1 MLGNMLIPPS
11 QVGPFPHNWVNET
24 PGIIQHFSQQTRDRW
39 NELNLRATAILWLRP
54 RLQHVPVDQGR
65 TILAARKD
73 GEGVSLTLDNATK
86 RFDHVLLA
94 TGYRIDVDKM
104 NLLAPNVR
112 AKIVRH
118 GGLPVLNGGFESSVR
133 GLHFAGASA
142 VASFGPL
149 LRFIAG
155 AGFAARR
162 LTRAAL
168 RGAPR
173 SADRRL
179 QAFAEPAVSI
189 AAKREYP

>member
-1 MLGNMLIPPS
+1 
-11 QVGPFPHNWVNET
+11 
-24 PGIIQHFSQQTRDRW
+24 
-39 NELNLRATAILWLRP
+39 
-54 RLQHVPVDQGR
+54 
-65 TILAARKD
+65 
-73 GEGVSLTLDNATK
+73 
-86 RFDHVLLA
+86 
-94 TGYRIDVDKM
+94 M

-118 GGLPVLNGGFESSVR
+118 GGLPVLNGTFESSVR

-173 SADRRL
+173 SADRRP
-179 QAFAEPAVSI
+179 QAFAEPVGSI
-189 AAKREYP
+189 TAKREYP